1 MKENTENTE
10 KTEAAEET
18 ELAEERKTGQKRRKK
33 LSGRKK
39 LAIAL
44 AAFVLFVGGVL
55 GGLQLGVVWADKT
68 WVHWRPDYEKTDI
81 TAVLDKEELTDEDY
95 ELLYRQTGLTKLG
108 IDGLLEAGKKSQILK
123 IQEFYFEEHS
133 VSCERFNP
141 FTYSEK
147 LDDIIPLAELED
159 GDIVVTATTH
169 VSGWRLGH
177 AALVV
182 DGSQKKLAEA
192 FGPGD
197 LSELTYISSFTD
209 LADIMILRPKFS
221 QEFRSEVAAYAQEN
235 LIGVPYSFATGIL
248 SPKYREGKFT
258 DTQCAHLVWYAYKHF
273 GVDLDSNGGLVVTPP
288 EIANSPYVE
297 VVQIYGFDPVKLWK

>member
-55 GGLQLGVVWADKT
+55 GGLQIGVVWADKT

-81 TAVLDKEELTDEDY
+81 TVVLDKAELTDEDY

-123 IQEFYFEEHS
+123 IQEFYFEELPS
-133 VSCERFNP
+133 VANGSIR
-141 FTYSEK
+141 S
-147 LDDIIPLAELED
+147 L
-159 GDIVVTATTH
+159 TAKSWTTLFRWQSWRTGTSWLRRRRMFP
-169 VSGWRLGH
+169 VGGWVMPPWWWTAVRKNSRRLS
-177 AALVV
+177 APA
-182 DGSQKKLAEA
+182 
-192 FGPGD
+192 
-197 LSELTYISSFTD
+197 I
-209 LADIMILRPKFS
+209 
-221 QEFRSEVAAYAQEN
+221 
-235 LIGVPYSFATGIL
+235 
-248 SPKYREGKFT
+248 
-258 DTQCAHLVWYAYKHF
+258 
-273 GVDLDSNGGLVVTPP
+273 
-288 EIANSPYVE
+288 
-297 VVQIYGFDPVKLWK
+297 